1 MALAKER
8 ICDFDGCGGHDFAAE
23 GDGCSEVVGAEP
35 ALSLEAEGGLFS
47 GNLHAILA
55 FQIGK
60 AEGGSS
66 HVFIACVSKYE
77 IATAALRAVPIG
89 RASSSIK
96 K

>member
-1 MALAKER
+1 MSTVLR
-8 ICDFDGCGGHDFAAE
+8 LI
-23 GDGCSEVVGAEP
+23 
-35 ALSLEAEGGLFS
+35 LFS
-47 GNLHAILA
+47 ESLHAILA

-66 HVFIACVSKYE
+66 HVFITCVSKYE